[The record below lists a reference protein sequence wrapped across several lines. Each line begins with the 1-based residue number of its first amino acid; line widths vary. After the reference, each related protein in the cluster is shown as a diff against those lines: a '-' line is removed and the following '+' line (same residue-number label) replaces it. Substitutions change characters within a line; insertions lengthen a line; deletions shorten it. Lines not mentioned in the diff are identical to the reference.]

1 MGDQSLDA
9 RRIARDQESRIAAA
23 AAVGLNAAKNNK
35 QVFQSLTPTLRGGAS
50 AGGRL
55 RAQSPTVRGLLS
67 DSTSGAT
74 GVGSDLVLSSSWD
87 FRSAAFTISVNQ
99 SAVALEPQP
108 RANVSS
114 SRLFCCSR
122 L

>member
-87 FRSAAFTISVNQ
+87 FRSAAISVNQ